1 MRTVSPIFFL
11 FFNNILIHGSGPHQ
25 NGVSNDILKVF
36 IYSGMLS
43 VVFCESRNYH
53 IQMSFDTFQYTDVS
67 VLSEVCVHHLCVNT
81 LVKQACVIF

>member
-1 MRTVSPIFFL
+1 MGQVLTRTA
-11 FFNNILIHGSGPHQ
+11 
-25 NGVSNDILKVF
+25 SNDILNVS

-53 IQMSFDTFQYTDVS
+53 IQMTFDTFQYTDVS

-81 LVKQACVIF
+81 LVKQACVIFSIKT